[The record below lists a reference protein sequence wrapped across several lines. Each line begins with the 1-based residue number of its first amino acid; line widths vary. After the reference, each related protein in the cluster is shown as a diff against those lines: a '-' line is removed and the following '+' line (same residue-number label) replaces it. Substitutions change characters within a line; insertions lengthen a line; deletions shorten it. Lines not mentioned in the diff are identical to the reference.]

1 MGQQNVCTLYI
12 CVSTKCMHVSCAV
25 ILTSPHEGGYAPH
38 AGGYAPHA
46 GGYAPHVAT
55 LKGGY

>member
-1 MGQQNVCTLYI
+1 
-12 CVSTKCMHVSCAV
+12 MHVSCAV